1 MQEPPNNVPPS
12 KQLHKQSFLTSG
24 ARDAQADWVCE
35 RSWASSENVPGRP
48 RSLPCVNESCL
59 EATEPAG
66 RGRSPPTSRDSLR
79 GGGRR
84 LPRHNPSPL
93 HPRLASRSWAA
104 HLVGCDAPRLLSRLG
119 SNSDFEGL
127 LSKNTDN
134 SLRPLCLVFL
144 LCPRLWRA
152 ECGMPRRCCRPA
164 SAFRVERPLFTPR
177 LLQNLSIYVILVSGV
192 RYSDSTFL

>member
-1 MQEPPNNVPPS
+1 MPPS

-48 RSLPCVNESCL
+48 RSLPCVNESRL

-66 RGRSPPTSRDSLR
+66 RGWSPPTSRDSLR
-79 GGGRR
+79 GGGGPAPPTSQSIVPAPPPGIAQPGRPPGRVRR
-84 LPRHNPSPL
+84 P
-93 HPRLASRSWAA
+93 
-104 HLVGCDAPRLLSRLG
+104 PRLLPRLG

>member
-48 RSLPCVNESCL
+48 RSLPCVNESRL

-66 RGRSPPTSRDSLR
+66 RGWSPPTSQSIAPAPPP
-79 GGGRR
+79 GIAQPGRPPGR
-84 LPRHNPSPL
+84 VRRP
-93 HPRLASRSWAA
+93 
-104 HLVGCDAPRLLSRLG
+104 PRLLPRLG

-164 SAFRVERPLFTPR
+164 SAFRVERPLFTPC